1 MDGSGPAQF
10 AGAPGAYEVA
20 PEEAEIG
27 GRRAEDASGV
37 HAAQHDGITLDGHVD
52 EIAFG
57 DSERLAVFGRND
69 DTAEVI
75 DASGH
80 APGAGRGAQGS
91 DPARFD
97 VTGARDCGWR
107 PRIRLFVTTHGA

>member
-1 MDGSGPAQF
+1 MDGSRPAQF

-20 PEEAEIG
+20 PEEAKIG
-27 GRRAEDASGV
+27 DRRAEDASGV
-37 HAAQHDGITLDGHVD
+37 HAAEHDGITLDGHVD

-57 DSERLAVFGRND
+57 DSESLAVFGRDD

-80 APGAGRGAQGS
+80 TPGAGRGAQGS
-91 DPARFD
+91 GPARLD
-97 VTGARDCGWR
+97 ATGARDFG
-107 PRIRLFVTTHGA
+107 